1 MNTLYGNNDQLGCCF
16 HIGYSPFVDKEM
28 LIRIRDC
35 DEIPDGEKVE
45 IIEYVKEER

>member
-1 MNTLYGNNDQLGCCF
+1 
-16 HIGYSPFVDKEM
+16 M